1 MKSPAVRKA
10 IWSKYNS
17 IGGIP
22 SFHGSIW
29 PSTAEMG
36 LEDIDVF
43 TVHPRNI
50 AARAGEFDPETV
62 EYLRKA
68 RSYSR

>member
-1 MKSPAVRKA
+1 MWLMMRRPSQCPTFH
-10 IWSKYNS
+10 NS
-17 IGGIP
+17 I
-22 SFHGSIW
+22 H

-43 TVHPRNI
+43 TVHPRNV
-50 AARAGEFDPETV
+50 ASRAGEFDPETV

-68 RSYSR
+68 RNYSR